1 MKAIRTE
8 KKTRKYKS
16 VSGVKL
22 QKFKRLNHKE
32 NIHSLNFCNYYKYY
46 EKD

>member
-1 MKAIRTE
+1 MRAIRTE
-8 KKTRKYKS
+8 RKARKYKS

-22 QKFKRLNHKE
+22 QKFKRLLQKE
-32 NIHSLNFCNYYKYY
+32 KIHSLNWANYYKYY